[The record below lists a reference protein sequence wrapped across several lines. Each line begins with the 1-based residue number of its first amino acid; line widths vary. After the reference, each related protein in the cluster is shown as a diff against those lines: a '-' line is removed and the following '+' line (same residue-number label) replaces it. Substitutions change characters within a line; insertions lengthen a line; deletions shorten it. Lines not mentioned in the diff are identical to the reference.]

1 MACKDVNRAS
11 LAEPRIRDLNGDRP
25 SMPMQECSDGAQEL
39 GVVLIQQSIEV
50 CSPPARRQL
59 QAHLQCSAYPS
70 DRPHRENLQMSSLG
84 ARD

>member
-11 LAEPRIRDLNGDRP
+11 LAEPRIRDLNGDCP
-25 SMPMQECSDGAQEL
+25 SMPMQECGDGSHKL

-50 CSPPARRQL
+50 CSPPARHEL

-70 DRPHRENLQMSSLG
+70 DGSDRESLQMSSLG